1 VTPSPFADWLDEQ
14 LQPRKW
20 SDYRLAKEA
29 GVSHS
34 VISKARAGIPPRWD
48 ACYKIATALNVLPES
63 VFRAAGLLP
72 PSPTGDLEEL
82 AFYYNQ
88 LPPVGRSVAINLIQ
102 ALLKHYGPGKPD
114 IAP

>member
-1 VTPSPFADWLDEQ
+1 MNQPLFAEWLDEQ
-14 LQPRKW
+14 LQPRNW

-34 VISKARAGIPPRWD
+34 VISKARAGVPPRWE

-72 PSPTGDLEEL
+72 PSPTAVLEEL
-82 AFYYNQ
+82 AFHYNQ
-88 LPPVGRSVAINLIQ
+88 LSPAGRHMALSIIQ
-102 ALLKHYGPGKPD
+102 SLLKFYGPGQPD